1 MKEESTIITL
11 RWLFPACI
19 VSVALIVL
27 GFFLNDLNW
36 DIRILFFTTGIFFFL
51 CSIMFGRDQ
60 LATVATNKLSYLD
73 KITSPRMKRSDEK
86 TFYFTYS
93 HWNKRKKKEIE
104 LLYSQGVSFEDNHGN
119 KHKIHQVYSAP
130 LSKLEPVDGFWTLG
144 SFFFGNDCVM
154 VIVTDG
160 GSMDGNNRSIEFQIN
175 DSVLKAGRDI
185 NLANTK
191 NDHTFTLNNYSNRKA
206 ILEAIEYLNSSIELD
221 DPAATEAKE
230 ELSSL
235 LEGNQNISRES
246 KERVLDY
253 LQSVSASV
261 TAETITKTFNTVIN
275 ILANLS

>member
-1 MKEESTIITL
+1 
-11 RWLFPACI
+11 
-19 VSVALIVL
+19 
-27 GFFLNDLNW
+27 
-36 DIRILFFTTGIFFFL
+36 
-51 CSIMFGRDQ
+51 
-60 LATVATNKLSYLD
+60 
-73 KITSPRMKRSDEK
+73 
-86 TFYFTYS
+86 
-93 HWNKRKKKEIE
+93 
-104 LLYSQGVSFEDNHGN
+104 
-119 KHKIHQVYSAP
+119 
-130 LSKLEPVDGFWTLG
+130 
-144 SFFFGNDCVM
+144 M

-206 ILEAIEYLNSSIELD
+206 ILEVIEYLNSSIGLD

-261 TAETITKTFNTVIN
+261 TAETITKMFNTVIN